1 MESTKLTIRLEEP
14 PSCSSCIPSVCPAKI
29 LLILLILSKSILSMS
44 ANPYRSHTCNDLRAS
59 HAGATVRI
67 AGWIHNKRDLG
78 GVLFIDLRD
87 HYGITQIVIPPT
99 AAFQDEVGHLP
110 KETVIS
116 VSGAV
121 RLRPG
126 DTKNPNLDT
135 GDIELDVATYDK
147 LGSCEP
153 LPMNVFPEDHTP
165 EETRLKYRFLD
176 LRRSKLHKTVMLRAK
191 VISSIR
197 RRMIELGF
205 QEFQTPILTS
215 SSPEGARDFLVPS
228 RLYPGEFYAL
238 PQAPQQFKQL
248 LMVSGFD
255 RYFQIAP
262 CFRDEDGRAD
272 RTPGEFYQ
280 LDVEMSFVTQD
291 DVFAAIEGLMIPL
304 FAEFKPEWQINVVQP
319 TGVSPQVEAA
329 PFNYDWWKTYLT
341 IQPVTVSNPETAST
355 SAEGRDFPPGEPK
368 EINRVFGSAIGTTT
382 PSTGSVVGIGDAEK
396 FVEAGVKA
404 FTPYLTRILTVRPL
418 ASNDSDSIKAFV
430 TQLVTSMLQTVPV
443 GRQLTQLLIHRICEA
458 LPTQFTGTFVRIPY
472 KESLMRFGTDKP
484 DMRISFEIKDLTP
497 LFAKSEFR
505 AFAGKTVRAMLM
517 PYDKELPRSWFDN
530 LQEEAKKLGAAGLAY
545 IKIEPVRLTEN
556 DWTAKLVG
564 PIAKFI
570 PDEIVPELL
579 GINRGAKPPEG
590 VLFFSADMNETKA
603 AKVLGAMRVKIAEQL
618 DLIEKNVFKFAWIVD
633 YPMFEMN
640 DETKAIEFS
649 HNPFSM
655 PQGGLEALEKQ
666 DPLTIFAYQYDL
678 VCNGYELA
686 SGAIRNH
693 RPEIMYKAFALAG
706 HPRETVDTEFAGMIN
721 AFKYG
726 APPHGGIA
734 PGIDR
739 IVMLLSGE
747 TSIREVIAFP
757 MAQNGR
763 DLLMNAP
770 APVKEKQLR
779 EVHLTIRKPPP
790 KA

>member
-1 MESTKLTIRLEEP
+1 
-14 PSCSSCIPSVCPAKI
+14 
-29 LLILLILSKSILSMS
+29 MS
-44 ANPYRSHTCNDLRAS
+44 NPYRSHTCNDLRAS
-59 HAGATVRI
+59 HAGQTVRL

-99 AAFQDEVGHLP
+99 ADFQDTLSHLP

-116 VSGAV
+116 VQGQV
-121 RLRPG
+121 RPRPEG
-126 DTKNPNLDT
+126 TVNPDLTT
-135 GDIELDVATYDK
+135 GEIELDVTSYDR

-176 LRRSKLHKTVMLRAK
+176 LRRSRLHKTIMLRAK

-197 RRMIELGF
+197 QRMIALGF

-280 LDVEMSFVTQD
+280 LDVEMSFVTQE
-291 DVFAAIEGLMIPL
+291 DVFAAM
-304 FAEFKPEWQINVVQP
+304 
-319 TGVSPQVEAA
+319 
-329 PFNYDWWKTYLT
+329 
-341 IQPVTVSNPETAST
+341 
-355 SAEGRDFPPGEPK
+355 
-368 EINRVFGSAIGTTT
+368 
-382 PSTGSVVGIGDAEK
+382 EK
-396 FVEAGVKA
+396 
-404 FTPYLTRILTVRPL
+404 L
-418 ASNDSDSIKAFV
+418 
-430 TQLVTSMLQTVPV
+430 
-443 GRQLTQLLIHRICEA
+443 
-458 LPTQFTGTFVRIPY
+458 FTGLFPEFTKSPINADAKGVFPRLAY
-472 KESLMRFGTDKP
+472 KESLLKYGTDKP
-484 DMRISFEIKDLTP
+484 DLRIPIEIKDLTP
-497 LFAKSEFR
+497 LFATSEFK
-505 AFAGKTVRAMLM
+505 AFAGKTVRAFAV
-517 PYDKELPRSWFDN
+517 PQAFDQPRSWFDN
-530 LQEEAKKLGAAGLAY
+530 LQEEAKKLGAPGLAY
-545 IKIEPVRLTEN
+545 VKIELLEAGESYLEQTGTRLPGVSGLNLSKDTR
-556 DWTAKLVG
+556 LLLSG
-564 PIAKFI
+564 PIAKFMEKS
-570 PDEIVPELL
+570 EILNEFIALV
-579 GINRGAKPPEG
+579 GTSKKSVI
-590 VLFFSADMNETKA
+590 FFSADANETKA
-603 AKVLGAMRVKIAEQL
+603 AKVLGRMREIIAEQL
-618 DLIEKNVFKFAWIVD
+618 NLIEKDVFKFTWIVD
-633 YPMFEMN
+633 YPMYEMN
-640 DETKAIEFS
+640 EETKAIEFS

-678 VCNGYELA
+678 VCNGYEIA

-693 RPEIMYKAFALAG
+693 SPEIMYKAFGLAG
-706 HPRETVDTEFAGMIN
+706 HGKEVVDTEFAGMIN

-747 TSIREVIAFP
+747 SNIREVIAFP

-770 APVKEKQLR
+770 SPVSEKQLR
-779 EVHLTIRKPPP
+779 DVHLTIRKPVP
-790 KA
+790 KV

>member
-1 MESTKLTIRLEEP
+1 MP
-14 PSCSSCIPSVCPAKI
+14 
-29 LLILLILSKSILSMS
+29 
-44 ANPYRSHTCNDLRAS
+44 ANPYRTKTCNDLRAS
-59 HAGATVRI
+59 HAGQTVRL

-99 AAFQDEVGHLP
+99 APFQDALAHLP

-116 VSGAV
+116 VHGNV
-121 RLRPG
+121 RPRPEG
-126 DTKNPNLDT
+126 TVNPNIPT
-135 GDIELDVATYDK
+135 GEIELDVAGYDR

-176 LRRSKLHKTVMLRAK
+176 LRRSKLHQTVMLRAK

-197 RRMIELGF
+197 RRMIDLGF

-291 DVFAAIEGLMIPL
+291 DVFAAIEKLMVPL
-304 FAEFKPEWQINVVQP
+304 FQEFKSEWPHNASPE
-319 TGVSPQVEAA
+319 
-329 PFNYDWWKTYLT
+329 
-341 IQPVTVSNPETAST
+341 
-355 SAEGRDFPPGEPK
+355 
-368 EINRVFGSAIGTTT
+368 
-382 PSTGSVVGIGDAEK
+382 
-396 FVEAGVKA
+396 
-404 FTPYLTRILTVRPL
+404 
-418 ASNDSDSIKAFV
+418 
-430 TQLVTSMLQTVPV
+430 
-443 GRQLTQLLIHRICEA
+443 
-458 LPTQFTGTFVRIPY
+458 GTFQRIPY
-472 KESLMRFGTDKP
+472 KESLLRFGTDKP
-484 DMRISFEIKDLTP
+484 DLRIPFEIKDLTP
-497 LFAKSEFR
+497 LFAKSEFK
-505 AFAGKTVRAMLM
+505 AFAGKTVRAFAV
-517 PYDKELPRSWFDN
+517 PQAFDQPRSWFDN
-530 LQEEAKKLGAAGLAY
+530 LQEEAKKLGAPGLAY
-545 IKIEPVRLTEN
+545 VKVDASTNEI
-556 DWTAKLVG
+556 AG
-564 PIAKFI
+564 PIAKFMTGPEVREALLKLARSYQPNLKTVSAGAAQEFVNQFQKQLI
-570 PDEIVPELL
+570 PYLTQKLDAKLFEEGEKEALKAKIIELVDERLVADKVPISEELRLQLLADIVEYSVDQPH
-579 GINRGAKPPEG
+579 NAKS
-590 VLFFSADMNETKA
+590 VIFFSADANETKA

-618 DLIEKNVFKFAWIVD
+618 NLIEKDVFKFAWIVD
-633 YPMFEMN
+633 YPMYEMN

-678 VCNGYELA
+678 VCNGYEIA

-693 RPEIMYKAFALAG
+693 IPEIMYKAFALAG
-706 HPRETVDTEFAGMIN
+706 HGKEVVDTEFAGMIN
-721 AFKYG
+721 AFRYG

-739 IVMLLSGE
+739 IVMLLANES
-747 TSIREVIAFP
+747 SIREVIAFP

-770 APVKEKQLR
+770 SPVSEKQLR
-779 EVHLTIRKPPP
+779 DVHLTIRKPIR
-790 KA
+790 

>member
-1 MESTKLTIRLEEP
+1 MP
-14 PSCSSCIPSVCPAKI
+14 
-29 LLILLILSKSILSMS
+29 
-44 ANPYRSHTCNDLRAS
+44 NPYRSHTCNDLRAS
-59 HAGATVRI
+59 HAGQTVRL

-99 AAFQDEVGHLP
+99 APFQDALAHLP

-116 VSGAV
+116 VHGNV
-121 RLRPG
+121 RPRHEG
-126 DTKNPNLDT
+126 TVNPNIPT
-135 GDIELDVATYDK
+135 GEIELDVAGYDK
-147 LGSCEP
+147 LGGCES

-191 VISSIR
+191 VISAIR

-291 DVFAAIEGLMIPL
+291 DVFAAMEKLFVPL
-304 FAEFKPEWQINVVQP
+304 FAEFKSEWP
-319 TGVSPQVEAA
+319 T
-329 PFNYDWWKTYLT
+329 N
-341 IQPVTVSNPETAST
+341 AS
-355 SAEGRDFPPGEPK
+355 SE
-368 EINRVFGSAIGTTT
+368 
-382 PSTGSVVGIGDAEK
+382 
-396 FVEAGVKA
+396 
-404 FTPYLTRILTVRPL
+404 
-418 ASNDSDSIKAFV
+418 
-430 TQLVTSMLQTVPV
+430 
-443 GRQLTQLLIHRICEA
+443 
-458 LPTQFTGTFVRIPY
+458 GTFQRIPY
-472 KESLMRFGTDKP
+472 KESMLRFGTDKP
-484 DMRISFEIKDLTP
+484 DMRIPFEIKDLTP
-497 LFAKSEFR
+497 FFAQSEFK
-505 AFAGKTVRAMLM
+505 AFAGKTVRAFAV
-517 PYDKELPRSWFDN
+517 PQAFDQPRSWFDN
-530 LQEEAKKLGAAGLAY
+530 LQEEAKKLGAPGLAY
-545 IKIEPVRLTEN
+545 VKVDATGEIT
-556 DWTAKLVG
+556 G
-564 PIAKFI
+564 PIAKFMVGHEIRRGLFEVAGKGMFVGHPEAI
-570 PDEIVPELL
+570 PTAAPALEPNPGAASAPVEPPPQPSTSFPFNRVATDRPGDIGNVLAKDRHGNVVPIPQTKTVTKIGPSVTGQVGSQPDAANEFVKQYKEQLIPILAKELAPKLFEKGNEEALKTRITELVDIQLAADKVPIGRQLRLKLLGDIIDEIVYQ
-579 GINRGAKPPEG
+579 GTKGRTVI
-590 VLFFSADMNETKA
+590 FFSADANETKA

-618 DLIEKNVFKFAWIVD
+618 NLIEKDVFKFAWIVD

-640 DETKAIEFS
+640 EETKAIEFS

-655 PQGGLEALEKQ
+655 PQGGLDALEKQ

-678 VCNGYELA
+678 VCNGYEIA

-693 RPEIMYKAFALAG
+693 IPEIMYKAFALAG
-706 HPRETVDTEFAGMIN
+706 HGKEFVDTEFAGMIN

-739 IVMLLSGE
+739 IVMLLANES
-747 TSIREVIAFP
+747 SIREVIAFP

-770 APVKEKQLR
+770 SPVSEKQLR
-779 EVHLTIRKPPP
+779 DVHLTIRKPVP
-790 KA
+790 KV

>member
-1 MESTKLTIRLEEP
+1 
-14 PSCSSCIPSVCPAKI
+14 
-29 LLILLILSKSILSMS
+29 MS
-44 ANPYRSHTCNDLRAS
+44 ANPYRSHTCNDLRAG
-59 HAGATVRI
+59 HAGQTVRL

-99 AAFQDEVGHLP
+99 ADFQHTLSHLP

-116 VSGAV
+116 VHGNV
-121 RLRPG
+121 RPRPEG
-126 DTKNPNLDT
+126 TLNPNIAT
-135 GDIELDVATYDK
+135 GEIELDVAGYDR

-197 RRMIELGF
+197 RRMIDLGF

-291 DVFAAIEGLMIPL
+291 DVFAAIEKLMVPL
-304 FAEFKPEWQINVVQP
+304 FTEFKPEWPHN
-319 TGVSPQVEAA
+319 A
-329 PFNYDWWKTYLT
+329 
-341 IQPVTVSNPETAST
+341 
-355 SAEGRDFPPGEPK
+355 SAEG
-368 EINRVFGSAIGTTT
+368 
-382 PSTGSVVGIGDAEK
+382 
-396 FVEAGVKA
+396 
-404 FTPYLTRILTVRPL
+404 
-418 ASNDSDSIKAFV
+418 
-430 TQLVTSMLQTVPV
+430 
-443 GRQLTQLLIHRICEA
+443 
-458 LPTQFTGTFVRIPY
+458 TFQRIPY
-472 KESLMRFGTDKP
+472 KESLLRFGTDKP
-484 DMRISFEIKDLTP
+484 DLRIPFEITDLTP
-497 LFAKSEFR
+497 LFAKHAFK
-505 AFAGKTVRAMLM
+505 AFAGKTVRVMSVPEALNQ
-517 PYDKELPRSWFDN
+517 PRSWFDN
-530 LQEEAKKLGAAGLAY
+530 LQEEAKKFGAAGLGY
-545 IKIEPVRLTEN
+545 IKFEKPNHALPSNHPN
-556 DWTAKLVG
+556 DLQMSG
-564 PIAKFI
+564 PIAKFFI
-570 PDEIVPELL
+570 DIGDQLL
-579 GINRGAKPPEG
+579 QLVDNKPS
-590 VLFFSADMNETKA
+590 VIFFSADTNETKA

-618 DLIEKNVFKFAWIVD
+618 NLIEKNVYKFAWIVD
-633 YPMFEMN
+633 YPMYEMN
-640 DETKAIEFS
+640 EETKDIEFS

-678 VCNGYELA
+678 VCNGYEIA

-693 RPEIMYKAFALAG
+693 SAETMYKAFALAG
-706 HPRETVDTEFAGMIN
+706 HGKEVVDTEFAGMIN

-739 IVMLLSGE
+739 IVMLLADES
-747 TSIREVIAFP
+747 SIREVIAFP

-770 APVKEKQLR
+770 SPVSEKQLR
-779 EVHLTIRKPPP
+779 EVHLSIRKPVP
-790 KA
+790 KV

>member
-1 MESTKLTIRLEEP
+1 MP
-14 PSCSSCIPSVCPAKI
+14 
-29 LLILLILSKSILSMS
+29 
-44 ANPYRSHTCNDLRAS
+44 NPYRTRTCNDLRLAD
-59 HAGATVRI
+59 AGKIERL

-87 HYGITQIVIPPT
+87 HYGITQIVVPPT
-99 AAFQDEVGHLP
+99 ADFQDALSHLP

-116 VSGAV
+116 VHGQV
-121 RLRPG
+121 RPRPDG
-126 DTKNPNLDT
+126 TVNADLAT
-135 GDIELDVATYDK
+135 GEVELDVAGFDR

-176 LRRSKLHKTVMLRAK
+176 LRRSKLHQTVMLRAQ

-291 DVFAAIEGLMIPL
+291 DVFRAMEQLFIPL
-304 FAEFKPEWQINVVQP
+304 FQEFQLGWSINETHGAFLRLTYAE
-319 TGVSPQVEAA
+319 
-329 PFNYDWWKTYLT
+329 
-341 IQPVTVSNPETAST
+341 
-355 SAEGRDFPPGEPK
+355 
-368 EINRVFGSAIGTTT
+368 
-382 PSTGSVVGIGDAEK
+382 
-396 FVEAGVKA
+396 
-404 FTPYLTRILTVRPL
+404 
-418 ASNDSDSIKAFV
+418 
-430 TQLVTSMLQTVPV
+430 SMLK
-443 GRQLTQLLIHRICEA
+443 
-458 LPTQFTGTFVRIPY
+458 Y
-472 KESLMRFGTDKP
+472 GTDKP
-484 DMRISFEIKDLTP
+484 DLRIPVEIEDLTP
-497 LFAKSEFR
+497 LFAQSEFK
-505 AFAGKTVRAMLM
+505 AFAGKAVRAMAI
-517 PYDKELPRSWFDN
+517 PQAFDQPRSWFDN
-530 LQEEAKKLGAAGLAY
+530 LQEEAKKIGAPGLAY
-545 IKIEPVRLTEN
+545 VKLDASGEMSGPV
-556 DWTAKLVG
+556 
-564 PIAKFI
+564 AKFLTSMSG
-570 PDEIVPELL
+570 ELKAL
-579 GINRGAKPPEG
+579 ANPMPSVI
-590 VLFFSADMNETKA
+590 FFSADPNETRA
-603 AKVLGAMRVKIAEQL
+603 AKVLGRMREIIAEQL
-618 DLIEKNVFKFAWIVD
+618 GLIEKEVFKFAWIVD
-633 YPMFEMN
+633 YPMYEFNE
-640 DETKAIEFS
+640 ETKQVDFS

-655 PQGGLEALEKQ
+655 PQGGLEALTTK
-666 DPLTIFAYQYDL
+666 DPLTLFAYQYDL
-678 VCNGYELA
+678 VCNGYEIA

-693 RPEIMYKAFALAG
+693 VPEIMYKAFEIAG
-706 HPRETVDTEFAGMIN
+706 HDRSVVDNKFPGMIN
-721 AFKYG
+721 AFRYG

-770 APVKEKQLR
+770 APASEKQLR
-779 EVHLTIRKPPP
+779 DVHIAIRKPVP